1 MIFADSSFFIGLL
14 DKKDKWHDQ
23 ALVVSESI
31 NEEMMVSDLVISES
45 VTLAGSRSGGK
56 AGQKLYEFFVD
67 NCQIEYVDEDV
78 HRKGMEVFLKYDGK
92 LSLPDSVS
100 VVLMRRKGISKIASF
115 DSDFDKV
122 DGVKRVG

>member
-23 ALVVSESI
+23 ALALSESI

-56 AGQKLYEFFVD
+56 AGQKLYQFFVD
-67 NCQIEYVDEDV
+67 NCHIEYVDEGIL
-78 HRKGMEVFLKYDGK
+78 REGMEVFLRYDGK

-100 VVLMRRKGISKIASF
+100 VVLMRRKGISRIASF
-115 DSDFDKV
+115 DSDFDRV
-122 DGVKRVG
+122 DGIRRVG

>member
-1 MIFADSSFFIGLL
+1 MIFADTNFFIGLL

-23 ALVVSESI
+23 ALALSESI

-67 NCQIEYVDEDV
+67 NCHIEYADEDIL
-78 HRKGMEVFLKYDGK
+78 RGGMEVFLRYDGK

-100 VVLMRRKGISKIASF
+100 VVLMRRKGISRILSF
-115 DSDFDKV
+115 DSDFDRV
-122 DGVKRVG
+122 DGVKRIG

>member
-1 MIFADSSFFIGLL
+1 MIFADSSFFIGLV
-14 DKKDKWHDQ
+14 DKKDKWHDV
-23 ALVVSESI
+23 ALAVSEEI

-45 VTLAGSRSGGK
+45 VTSIGSRAGGK

-67 NCQIEYVDEDV
+67 NCHIEYVDEDIL
-78 HRKGMEVFLKYDGK
+78 REGMEVFLRYDGK

-100 VVLMRRKGISKIASF
+100 IVMLRIKGISKIVSF
-115 DSDFDKV
+115 DSDFDRV

>member
-1 MIFADSSFFIGLL
+1 MIFADTNFFIGLL

-23 ALVVSESI
+23 ALALSESI

-56 AGQKLYEFFVD
+56 AGQKLYLFFVD
-67 NCQIEYVDEDV
+67 NCHIEYVDEDIL
-78 HRKGMEVFLKYDGK
+78 REGMEVFLRYDGK

-100 VVLMRRKGISKIASF
+100 VVLMRRKGISRIASF
-115 DSDFDKV
+115 DSDFDRV

>member
-1 MIFADSSFFIGLL
+1 MIFADSNFFIGLL

-23 ALVVSESI
+23 ALALSESI

-56 AGQKLYEFFVD
+56 AGQKLYQFFVD
-67 NCQIEYVDEDV
+67 NCRIEYVDEDIL
-78 HRKGMEVFLKYDGK
+78 REGMEVFLRYDGK

-100 VVLMRRKGISKIASF
+100 VVLMRRKGISRIASF
-115 DSDFDKV
+115 DSDFDRV
-122 DGVKRVG
+122 NGIGRVG

>member
-1 MIFADSSFFIGLL
+1 MIFADSSFFIGLV
-14 DKKDKWHDQ
+14 DKKDKWHDM
-23 ALVVSESI
+23 ALAVSEEI

-45 VTLAGSRSGGK
+45 VTSIGSRSGGK

-67 NCQIEYVDEDV
+67 NCHIEYVDEEIL
-78 HRKGMEVFLKYDGK
+78 REGMEVFLRYDGK

-100 VVLMRRKGISKIASF
+100 VIMMRRKGISRIVSF
-115 DSDFDKV
+115 DSDFDRV

>member
-14 DKKDKWHDQ
+14 DRKDKWHDQ
-23 ALVVSESI
+23 ALELSEGI

-45 VTLAGSRSGGK
+45 VTLAGSRSGGN

-67 NCQIEYVDEDV
+67 NCHIEYVDEDV
-78 HRKGMEVFLKYDGK
+78 LREGMEVFLRYDGK

-100 VVLMRRKGISKIASF
+100 VVIMRRKVISRIASF
-115 DSDFDKV
+115 DSDFDRV

>member
-23 ALVVSESI
+23 ALALSESI

-56 AGQKLYEFFVD
+56 AGQKLYQFFVD
-67 NCQIEYVDEDV
+67 NCHIEYIDEDIL
-78 HRKGMEVFLKYDGK
+78 REGMEVFLRYDGK

-100 VVLMRRKGISKIASF
+100 VVIMRRKRLSGILSF
-115 DSDFDKV
+115 DSDFDRV
-122 DGVKRVG
+122 DGVKRIG

>member
-1 MIFADSSFFIGLL
+1 MIFADSNFFIGLL

-23 ALVVSESI
+23 ALALSESI

-56 AGQKLYEFFVD
+56 AGQKLYQFFVD
-67 NCQIEYVDEDV
+67 NCRIEYVDEDIL
-78 HRKGMEVFLKYDGK
+78 REGMEVFLRYGGK

-100 VVLMRRKGISKIASF
+100 VVLMRRKGISRIASF
-115 DSDFDKV
+115 DSDFDRV
-122 DGVKRVG
+122 DGIRRVG

>member
-1 MIFADSSFFIGLL
+1 MIFADSNFFIGLL

-23 ALVVSESI
+23 ALALSEII

-67 NCQIEYVDEDV
+67 NCHIEYVEEDIL
-78 HRKGMEVFLKYDGK
+78 REGMEVFLRYDGK
-92 LSLPDSVS
+92 LSIPDSVS
-100 VVLMRRKGISKIASF
+100 VVLMRRKGISRIASF
-115 DSDFDKV
+115 DSDFDRV
-122 DGVKRVG
+122 DGIRRVG

>member
-23 ALVVSESI
+23 ALALSESI

-56 AGQKLYEFFVD
+56 AGQKLHLFFVD
-67 NCQIEYVDEDV
+67 NCHIEYTDEDIL
-78 HRKGMEVFLKYDGK
+78 REGMEVFLRYDGK
-92 LSLPDSVS
+92 LSIPDSVS
-100 VVLMRRKGISKIASF
+100 VVLMRRKGISRIASF
-115 DSDFDKV
+115 DSDFDGV
-122 DGVKRVG
+122 DAIRRVG

>member
-1 MIFADSSFFIGLL
+1 MIFADSSFIIGLL

-45 VTLAGSRSGGK
+45 VTMAGSRSGGK

-67 NCQIEYVDEDV
+67 NCHIEYLDQDV
-78 HRKGMEVFLKYDGK
+78 LREGMEVFLRYDGK

-100 VVLMRRKGISKIASF
+100 VVIMKRKKLSRIISF
-115 DSDFDKV
+115 DSDFDRV

>member
-23 ALVVSESI
+23 ALAVSESI

-56 AGQKLYEFFVD
+56 AGQKLHEFFVD
-67 NCQIEYVDEDV
+67 NCHIEYVDEGV
-78 HRKGMEVFLKYDGK
+78 LREGMEVFLRYDGK
-92 LSLPDSVS
+92 LSLADSVS
-100 VVLMRRKGISKIASF
+100 VMIMRMKRLSRIVSF
-115 DSDFDKV
+115 DSDFDRV